1 MTDDDGRQVRV
12 QRALEHGRRLFD
24 RGVQEFGGV
33 VSRGVR
39 AVSASSGSSASR
51 PPKDGRAGA
60 QRPDVNAIAADPT
73 AYFNEQRRR
82 EAEELGHANIL
93 ITGQTGVGKSTL
105 VNAVFRAEL
114 AKEGVGRPVTQR
126 VQRHDAPGVP
136 VTIFDTPGIELGDAK
151 DAVIADFKTTIASSR
166 RGAAENFIHLTWYC
180 VDAGQTRIQSYDVD
194 VIKALADEVPV
205 ILVLTQCVDDERV
218 SALEAAIAAEDLP
231 IQGVPV
237 RTLAKARRIGE
248 QTIEPTGLEEL
259 VARTEQILPKAVKGA
274 FVNAQ
279 GVVIGLKVKYARAVV
294 AASAAAAGAVG
305 AAPIPVSDA
314 VVLMPVQIG
323 MLGGITAVFGIE
335 MSTQTATRLV
345 VGLVGEGGV
354 TQVGRQMAAG
364 LLKVIPGVS
373 FVNAGVASALTAALG
388 EAHIQLCSEMLRRQG
403 AGRPMPDTEMLAFLL
418 DAYARTVQRVRKPQ
432 FQAPSKRSRPSGE
445 RAGRPDVRRRHL

>member
-1 MTDDDGRQVRV
+1 MTDDDSRQVRV
-12 QRALEHGRRLFD
+12 QRTLDQGRRLLD
-24 RGVQEFGGV
+24 RGVQELGGV

-39 AVSASSGSSASR
+39 AVATRSGASGPRPSR
-51 PPKDGRAGA
+51 GDRVGPEHR
-60 QRPDVNAIAADPT
+60 DVEVVAADPA
-73 AYFNEQRRR
+73 AYFDQQRQR
-82 EAEELGHANIL
+82 EVEELGHANIL

-105 VNAVFRAEL
+105 VNAIFRAEL
-114 AKEGVGRPVTQR
+114 AEEGVGRPVTQR

-151 DAVIADFKTTIASSR
+151 DAVIADFKTTITASR
-166 RGAAENFIHLTWYC
+166 RGAAESFIHLAWYC
-180 VDAGQTRIQSYDVD
+180 VDAGQTRIQGYDVD
-194 VIKALADEVPV
+194 VIRALADEVPV
-205 ILVLTQCVDDERV
+205 ILVLTQCVDEDRV
-218 SALEAAIAAEDLP
+218 GALEAAIAAEDLP

-237 RTLAKARRIGE
+237 RTLAKARRIGG

-259 VARTEQILPKAVKGA
+259 VGRTEQILPKAVKGA

-294 AASAAAAGAVG
+294 AASAAAAGVVG

-314 VVLMPVQIG
+314 VILMPVQIG

-335 MSTQTATRLV
+335 MSSQTATKLV

-354 TQVGRQMAAG
+354 SQVGRQMAAG

-373 FVNAGVASALTAALG
+373 VVNAGVASALTAALG
-388 EAHIQLCSEMLRRQG
+388 EAYIQLCSEMLHRRG
-403 AGRPMPDTEMLAFLL
+403 AGRPMPDAEMLAFLL
-418 DAYARTVQRVRKPQ
+418 DAYGKTFR
-432 FQAPSKRSRPSGE
+432 RSRIRRRS
-445 RAGRPDVRRRHL
+445 RTGRP

>member
-1 MTDDDGRQVRV
+1 MTDHDSRQERV
-12 QRALEHGRRLFD
+12 QRAVGRGRRLLD
-24 RGVQEFGGV
+24 RGVHELGGV

-39 AVSASSGSSASR
+39 AVTAASGASAPGTPEGDRSDPGQA
-51 PPKDGRAGA
+51 
-60 QRPDVNAIAADPT
+60 DVETVAADP
-73 AYFNEQRRR
+73 ASYFSEQRQR
-82 EAEELGHANIL
+82 EAAELGHANIL

-105 VNAVFRAEL
+105 VNAIFRAEL

-136 VTIFDTPGIELGDAK
+136 VTIFDTPGIELGHAK
-151 DAVIADFKTTIASSR
+151 DAVIADFKSTIAASR
-166 RGAAENFIHLTWYC
+166 RHAAENFIHLAWYC
-180 VDAGQTRIQSYDVD
+180 IDAGQTRIQGYDVD
-194 VIKALADEVPV
+194 VITALADEVPV
-205 ILVLTQCVDDERV
+205 ILVLTQCVDEDRV
-218 SALEAAIAAEDLP
+218 SALETAIAAEHLP

-237 RTLAKARRIGE
+237 RTLAKARRVGE

-259 VARTEQILPKAVKGA
+259 VWRTEQILPKAVKGA

-314 VVLMPVQIG
+314 VILMPVQIG
-323 MLGGITAVFGIE
+323 MLAGVTAVFGIE

-354 TQVGRQMAAG
+354 SQVGRQMAAG

-388 EAHIQLCSEMLRRQG
+388 EAYIQLCREMLRRQG
-403 AGRPMPDTEMLAFLL
+403 AGRAMPDAEMLSFLL
-418 DAYARTVQRVRKPQ
+418 NAYEKTFR
-432 FQAPSKRSRPSGE
+432 RSRIPRLGRS
-445 RAGRPDVRRRHL
+445 GRP

>member
-1 MTDDDGRQVRV
+1 MTDDDSRQVRV
-12 QRALEHGRRLFD
+12 QRALDQGRRLLD

-39 AVSASSGSSASR
+39 AVTASSAARASR
-51 PPKDGRAGA
+51 PPKDGRAGVG
-60 QRPDVNAIAADPT
+60 RPDVDAIAADP
-73 AYFNEQRRR
+73 ASYFNEQRRR

-114 AKEGVGRPVTQR
+114 AEEGVGRPVTQR

-151 DAVIADFKTTIASSR
+151 DAVIADFKTTIAASR
-166 RGAAENFIHLTWYC
+166 RGAAENFIHLAWYC
-180 VDAGQTRIQSYDVD
+180 VDAGQTRVQGYDVD
-194 VIKALADEVPV
+194 VIRALADEVPV
-205 ILVLTQCVDDERV
+205 ILVLTQCVDQDRV
-218 SALEAAIAAEDLP
+218 TALEAAIAAENLP
-231 IQGVPV
+231 IQGAPV
-237 RTLAKARRIGE
+237 RTLAKARRIGD
-248 QTIEPTGLEEL
+248 QTIEPMGLEEL
-259 VARTEQILPKAVKGA
+259 VRRTEQILPKAVKGA

-294 AASAAAAGAVG
+294 AASAAAAAAVG

-314 VVLMPVQIG
+314 VILMPVQIG
-323 MLGGITAVFGIE
+323 MLGGVTAVFGIE
-335 MSTQTATRLV
+335 LSAATTTRLV

-373 FVNAGVASALTAALG
+373 VVNAGVASALTAALG
-388 EAHIQLCSEMLRRQG
+388 EAHIQLCSEILRRQG
-403 AGRPMPDTEMLAFLL
+403 TGRPMPDAEMLAFLL
-418 DAYARTVQRVRKPQ
+418 DAYEKTFRRGRI
-432 FQAPSKRSRPSGE
+432 RRRGH
-445 RAGRPDVRRRHL
+445 AGRS

>member
-1 MTDDDGRQVRV
+1 MTDDDSRQVRV
-12 QRALEHGRRLFD
+12 QRALDQGRRLWD
-24 RGVQEFGGV
+24 RGVQEVGGV

-39 AVSASSGSSASR
+39 AVTASSGASASR
-51 PPKDGRAGA
+51 PPKDGRAGT
-60 QRPDVNAIAADPT
+60 RDVQAVAADP
-73 AYFNEQRRR
+73 ASYFNEQRRR

-105 VNAVFRAEL
+105 VNAIFRAEL
-114 AKEGVGRPVTQR
+114 AEEGVGRPVTQR

-151 DAVIADFKTTIASSR
+151 DAVIADFKTTITASR
-166 RGAAENFIHLTWYC
+166 RGAVQNFIHLAWYC
-180 VDAGQTRIQSYDVD
+180 VDAGQTRIQGYDLD
-194 VIKALADEVPV
+194 VITALADEVPV
-205 ILVLTQCVDDERV
+205 ILVLTQCVDQDRV
-218 SALEAAIAAEDLP
+218 VALEAAIAGEHLP
-231 IQGVPV
+231 IHGIPV
-237 RTLAKARRIGE
+237 RTLAKARRIGG

-259 VARTEQILPKAVKGA
+259 VRRTEQILPKAVKGA

-279 GVVIGLKVKYARAVV
+279 GVVIALKVKYARAVV

-314 VVLMPVQIG
+314 IILMPVQIG

-335 MSTQTATRLV
+335 MSTQTTTRLV

-354 TQVGRQMAAG
+354 TQVGRRMAAG

-373 FVNAGVASALTAALG
+373 VVSAGVASALTAALG

-403 AGRPMPDTEMLAFLL
+403 AGRPMLDAEMLAFLL
-418 DAYARTVQRVRKPQ
+418 DAYEKTFQRTRTR
-432 FQAPSKRSRPSGE
+432 RP
-445 RAGRPDVRRRHL
+445 GRP

>member
-39 AVSASSGSSASR
+39 AVAASSGASTSR
-51 PPKDGRAGA
+51 PPKDGGAGA

-114 AKEGVGRPVTQR
+114 AAEGVGRPVTQR

-151 DAVIADFKTTIASSR
+151 DAVIADFKATIAASR
-166 RGAAENFIHLTWYC
+166 RDAAENFIHLAWYC
-180 VDAGQTRIQSYDVD
+180 IDAGQTRIQGYDVD

-205 ILVLTQCVDDERV
+205 ILVLTQCVDQDRV
-218 SALEAAIAAEDLP
+218 SALEAAIAAEALP
-231 IQGVPV
+231 IQGAPV

-259 VARTEQILPKAVKGA
+259 VRRTEQILPKAVKGA

-335 MSTQTATRLV
+335 MSTQTTTRLV

-354 TQVGRQMAAG
+354 SQVGRQMAVG

-373 FVNAGVASALTAALG
+373 VVNAGVASALTAALG
-388 EAHIQLCSEMLRRQG
+388 EAYIQLCREMLRRQA
-403 AGRPMPDTEMLAFLL
+403 AGLAMPDAEMLAFLL
-418 DAYARTVQRVRKPQ
+418 DAYEKTFR
-432 FQAPSKRSRPSGE
+432 RSRIRRP
-445 RAGRPDVRRRHL
+445 GRPGRS

>member
-1 MTDDDGRQVRV
+1 MTDDHSRQERV
-12 QRALEHGRRLFD
+12 QRALHQGRRLLD
-24 RGVQEFGGV
+24 RGVQELSDV
-33 VSRGVR
+33 VSRGAR
-39 AVSASSGSSASR
+39 AVTAASDRSPSR
-51 PPKDGRAGA
+51 PSKGDRLGAG
-60 QRPDVNAIAADPT
+60 RPDVDVVAADP
-73 AYFNEQRRR
+73 ASYFNEQRRR

-105 VNAVFRAEL
+105 VNSIFRAEL
-114 AKEGVGRPVTQR
+114 AEEGVGRPVTQR
-126 VQRHDAPGVP
+126 VQRHDALGVP

-151 DAVIADFKTTIASSR
+151 DAVIADFKNSITASR
-166 RGAAENFIHLTWYC
+166 KGASEGFIHIAWYC
-180 VDAGQTRIQSYDVD
+180 IDAGQARIQGYDVD
-194 VIKALADEVPV
+194 VIRALADEVPV
-205 ILVLTQCVDDERV
+205 ILVLTQCVDQDRV
-218 SALEAAIAAEDLP
+218 VALEAAIAAEDLP

-237 RTLAKARRIGE
+237 RTLAKVRRIGG
-248 QTIEPTGLEEL
+248 QTIEPAGLEEL
-259 VARTEQILPKAVKGA
+259 VRRTEQILPKAVKGA

-314 VVLMPVQIG
+314 VVLMPVQVG

-335 MSTQTATRLV
+335 MSAQTTTRLV

-373 FVNAGVASALTAALG
+373 VVNAGVASALTAALG

-403 AGRPMPDTEMLAFLL
+403 AGRPMPDAEMLAFLL
-418 DAYARTVQRVRKPQ
+418 DAYEKTFR
-432 FQAPSKRSRPSGE
+432 RSRMRRWG
-445 RAGRPDVRRRHL
+445 RARPA

>member
-1 MTDDDGRQVRV
+1 MTDDDSRQERV
-12 QRALEHGRRLFD
+12 QRALDRGRRLLD
-24 RGVQEFGGV
+24 RGVQELGGV

-39 AVSASSGSSASR
+39 AVTAGSGTGASR
-51 PPKDGRAGA
+51 PSGDDRARGE
-60 QRPDVNAIAADPT
+60 QPDVDAVAADP
-73 AYFNEQRRR
+73 ASYFDEQRRR

-105 VNAVFRAEL
+105 VNAIFRTEL
-114 AKEGVGRPVTQR
+114 AQEGVGRPVTQR

-136 VTIFDTPGIELGDAK
+136 VTIFDTPGIELGDARH
-151 DAVIADFKTTIASSR
+151 AVIADFKNTITASR
-166 RGAAENFIHLTWYC
+166 KGAAEGFIHLAWYC
-180 VDAGQTRIQSYDVD
+180 VDAGQTRIQGYDVD
-194 VIKALADEVPV
+194 VIRALADELPV
-205 ILVLTQCVDDERV
+205 ILVLTQCVDEDRV
-218 SALEAAIAAEDLP
+218 SALERAIAAEALP
-231 IQGVPV
+231 VHGAPV

-259 VARTEQILPKAVKGA
+259 VRRTEQILPKAVKGA

-294 AASAAAAGAVG
+294 TASAAAAGAVG

-314 VVLMPVQIG
+314 VILMPVQIG

-335 MSTQTATRLV
+335 MSTQTTARLV

-373 FVNAGVASALTAALG
+373 VVNAGVASALTAALG

-403 AGRPMPDTEMLAFLL
+403 TGRPMPDAEMLAFLL
-418 DAYARTVQRVRKPQ
+418 DAYDKT
-432 FQAPSKRSRPSGE
+432 FKRSRLRRP
-445 RAGRPDVRRRHL
+445 GRTGRS

>member
-1 MTDDDGRQVRV
+1 MTDDDSRQERV
-12 QRALEHGRRLFD
+12 QRTLDQGRRLLD
-24 RGVQEFGGV
+24 RGVQELGGV

-39 AVSASSGSSASR
+39 AVATRSGASGPRPSR
-51 PPKDGRAGA
+51 GDRVGPEHR
-60 QRPDVNAIAADPT
+60 DVEVVAADPA
-73 AYFNEQRRR
+73 AYFDQQRQR
-82 EAEELGHANIL
+82 EVEELGHANIL

-105 VNAVFRAEL
+105 VNAIFRAEL
-114 AKEGVGRPVTQR
+114 AEEGVGRPVTQR

-151 DAVIADFKTTIASSR
+151 DAVIADFKTTITASR
-166 RGAAENFIHLTWYC
+166 RGAAESFIHLAWYC
-180 VDAGQTRIQSYDVD
+180 VDAGQTRIQGYDVD
-194 VIKALADEVPV
+194 VIRALADEVPV
-205 ILVLTQCVDDERV
+205 ILVLTQCVDEDRV
-218 SALEAAIAAEDLP
+218 GALEAAIAAEDLP

-237 RTLAKARRIGE
+237 RTLAKARRIGG

-259 VARTEQILPKAVKGA
+259 VGRTEQILPKAVKGA

-294 AASAAAAGAVG
+294 AASAAAAGVVG

-314 VVLMPVQIG
+314 VILMPVQIG

-335 MSTQTATRLV
+335 MSSQTATKLV

-354 TQVGRQMAAG
+354 SQVGRQMAAG

-373 FVNAGVASALTAALG
+373 VVNAGVASALTAALG
-388 EAHIQLCSEMLRRQG
+388 EAYIQLCSEMLHRRG
-403 AGRPMPDTEMLAFLL
+403 AGRPMPDAEMLAFLL
-418 DAYARTVQRVRKPQ
+418 DAYGKTFRRSGSRRQGRTARP
-432 FQAPSKRSRPSGE
+432 
-445 RAGRPDVRRRHL
+445 

>member
-1 MTDDDGRQVRV
+1 MNGDESRQERI
-12 QRALEHGRRLFD
+12 QRTLGQGRRLWD
-24 RGVQEFGGV
+24 RGVHELGGV

-39 AVSASSGSSASR
+39 TVTGAAGTETSPISQTEPDGTERATVDAV
-51 PPKDGRAGA
+51 
-60 QRPDVNAIAADPT
+60 AADPA
-73 AYFNEQRRR
+73 AYFNEQRQR
-82 EAEELGHANIL
+82 EAQELGHANIL

-114 AKEGVGRPVTQR
+114 AEEGVGRPVTER

-151 DAVIADFKTTIASSR
+151 DAVIADFKRSIAASR
-166 RGAAENFIHLTWYC
+166 KGASERFIHLAWYC
-180 VDAGQTRIQSYDVD
+180 VDAGQTRIQGYDVD
-194 VIKALADEVPV
+194 VITALADEVPV
-205 ILVLTQCVDDERV
+205 ILVLTQCIDEDRV
-218 SALEAAIAAEDLP
+218 VALEAAIAAENLP
-231 IQGVPV
+231 IQGLPV
-237 RTLAKARRIGE
+237 RTLAKARRIAG

-259 VARTEQILPKAVKGA
+259 VRRTEQILPEAVKGA

-314 VVLMPVQIG
+314 VVLMPVQVG

-335 MSTQTATRLV
+335 MSVQTTTRLV

-373 FVNAGVASALTAALG
+373 VVNAGVASALTAALG
-388 EAHIQLCSEMLRRQG
+388 EAHIQLCSEILRRQG
-403 AGRPMPDTEMLAFLL
+403 SGRTMPDAEMLAFLL
-418 DAYARTVQRVRKPQ
+418 NAYEKTFRRAR
-432 FQAPSKRSRPSGE
+432 
-445 RAGRPDVRRRHL
+445 GRPRSS

>member
-1 MTDDDGRQVRV
+1 MRPMTDHDSPQERV
-12 QRALEHGRRLFD
+12 QRTLDQGRRLWD
-24 RGVQEFGGV
+24 RGVQELGGV

-39 AVSASSGSSASR
+39 AVTPSPGPSVSR
-51 PPKDGRAGA
+51 PSESDRTDAG
-60 QRPDVNAIAADPT
+60 QPDVDAVAADP
-73 AYFNEQRRR
+73 ASYFNEQRQR

-114 AKEGVGRPVTQR
+114 AEEGIGRPVTQR

-136 VTIFDTPGIELGDAK
+136 VTIFDTPGIELGDAQ
-151 DAVIADFKTTIASSR
+151 DAVLADFKSTIKASR
-166 RGAAENFIHLTWYC
+166 RGAAEGFIHLAWYC
-180 VDAGQTRIQSYDVD
+180 VDAGQTRIQGYDVE
-194 VIKALADEVPV
+194 VIRALAEEVPV
-205 ILVLTQCVDDERV
+205 ILVLTQCVDEDRV
-218 SALEAAIAAEDLP
+218 VALEAAIAAEALP
-231 IQGVPV
+231 IQGAPV

-248 QTIEPTGLEEL
+248 QTIEPVGLEEL
-259 VARTEQILPKAVKGA
+259 VRRTEQILPKAVKGA

-279 GVVIGLKVKYARAVV
+279 GVVISLKVKYARAVV

-314 VVLMPVQIG
+314 IILMPVQIG

-335 MSTQTATRLV
+335 MSAQTTTRLV

-354 TQVGRQMAAG
+354 SQVGRQMAAG

-373 FVNAGVASALTAALG
+373 VVNAGVASALTAALG
-388 EAHIQLCSEMLRRQG
+388 EAYIQLCSEMLRRQG
-403 AGRPMPDTEMLAFLL
+403 AGRPMPDAEMLAFLL
-418 DAYARTVQRVRKPQ
+418 DAYEKTFRGARI
-432 FQAPSKRSRPSGE
+432 
-445 RAGRPDVRRRHL
+445 RRRRRTG

>member
-1 MTDDDGRQVRV
+1 MTDHDSRQERV
-12 QRALEHGRRLFD
+12 QRALGQGRRLLG
-24 RGVQEFGGV
+24 RGVQELGGV

-39 AVSASSGSSASR
+39 AVSVAAGASAQPAERDRSSAGQA
-51 PPKDGRAGA
+51 DIET
-60 QRPDVNAIAADPT
+60 VAADP
-73 AYFNEQRRR
+73 ASYFSEQRQR
-82 EAEELGHANIL
+82 EAAELGHANIL

-105 VNAVFRAEL
+105 VNAIFRAEL

-151 DAVIADFKTTIASSR
+151 DAVIADFTNTIAASR
-166 RGAAENFIHLTWYC
+166 RDAAENFIHLAWYC
-180 VDAGQTRIQSYDVD
+180 VDAGQARIQGYDVD
-194 VIKALADEVPV
+194 VITALADEVPV
-205 ILVLTQCVDDERV
+205 ILVLTQCVDEDRV

-231 IQGVPV
+231 IQGLPV

-248 QTIEPTGLEEL
+248 QTIEPAGLEEL
-259 VARTEQILPKAVKGA
+259 VWRTEQILPKAVKGA

-314 VVLMPVQIG
+314 VILMPVQIG
-323 MLGGITAVFGIE
+323 MLAGVTAVFGIE
-335 MSTQTATRLV
+335 MSTQTTTRLV

-354 TQVGRQMAAG
+354 SQVGRQMAVG

-373 FVNAGVASALTAALG
+373 VVNAGVASALTAALG
-388 EAHIQLCSEMLRRQG
+388 EAYVQLCREMLRRQG
-403 AGRPMPDTEMLAFLL
+403 AGLPMPDAEMLSFLL
-418 DAYARTVQRVRKPQ
+418 NAYEKTFR
-432 FQAPSKRSRPSGE
+432 RSRIRLGRS
-445 RAGRPDVRRRHL
+445 GRP

>member
-1 MTDDDGRQVRV
+1 
-12 QRALEHGRRLFD
+12 
-24 RGVQEFGGV
+24 
-33 VSRGVR
+33 
-39 AVSASSGSSASR
+39 
-51 PPKDGRAGA
+51 
-60 QRPDVNAIAADPT
+60 
-73 AYFNEQRRR
+73 
-82 EAEELGHANIL
+82 
-93 ITGQTGVGKSTL
+93 
-105 VNAVFRAEL
+105 VFRAEL
-114 AKEGVGRPVTQR
+114 AEEGVGRPVTQR
-126 VQRHDAPGVP
+126 LQRHDAPGVP

-151 DAVIADFKTTIASSR
+151 DDVIADFVTTIAASR
-166 RGAAENFIHLTWYC
+166 RGAAENFIHLAWYC

-194 VIKALADEVPV
+194 VIKALAGELPV
-205 ILVLTQCVDDERV
+205 ILVLTQCVDEERV

-323 MLGGITAVFGIE
+323 MLGGVTAVFGIE

-418 DAYARTVQRVRKPQ
+418 DAYERTVRRVRKPQ
-432 FQAPSKRSRPSGE
+432 FQAPSKRSRSSGE
-445 RAGRPDVRRRHL
+445 RAGRQDARRRHP

>member
-1 MTDDDGRQVRV
+1 MTDEDSRQERV
-12 QRALEHGRRLFD
+12 QRALGHGRRLLD
-24 RGVQEFGGV
+24 RSVHELGGV

-39 AVSASSGSSASR
+39 AVTGASGASPRHPSADDGSSAG
-51 PPKDGRAGA
+51 K
-60 QRPDVNAIAADPT
+60 PDVDAVAADPA
-73 AYFNEQRRR
+73 AYFSEQRQR

-114 AKEGVGRPVTQR
+114 AQEGVGRPVTER

-151 DAVIADFKTTIASSR
+151 AAVIADFKNTITASR
-166 RGAAENFIHLTWYC
+166 RGTAENFIHLAWYC
-180 VDAGQTRIQSYDVD
+180 IDAGQTRIQGYDVD
-194 VIKALADEVPV
+194 VIRALADEVPV
-205 ILVLTQCVDDERV
+205 ILVLTQCVDEERV
-218 SALEAAIAAEDLP
+218 SGLEAAIAAEDLP

-237 RTLAKARRIGE
+237 RTLAKARRIGA
-248 QTIEPTGLEEL
+248 QTIEPAGLEEL
-259 VARTEQILPKAVKGA
+259 VRRTEQILPKAVKGA

-294 AASAAAAGAVG
+294 AASAAAAGAIG

-314 VVLMPVQIG
+314 VILMPVQIG
-323 MLGGITAVFGIE
+323 MLGGVTAVFGIE
-335 MSTQTATRLV
+335 MSAQTATKLV

-354 TQVGRQMAAG
+354 SQVGRQMAAG

-373 FVNAGVASALTAALG
+373 VVSAGVASALTAALG
-388 EAHIQLCSEMLRRQG
+388 EAYIQLCREMLRRQG
-403 AGRPMPDTEMLAFLL
+403 AGLAMPDADMLSFLL
-418 DAYARTVQRVRKPQ
+418 NAYETTFRRSRVRRLGRT
-432 FQAPSKRSRPSGE
+432 ARP
-445 RAGRPDVRRRHL
+445 

>member
-1 MTDDDGRQVRV
+1 MTDDDSRQERV
-12 QRALEHGRRLFD
+12 QRTLDQGRRLLD
-24 RGVQEFGGV
+24 RGVQELGGV

-39 AVSASSGSSASR
+39 AVTASSGASASR
-51 PPKDGRAGA
+51 PPNDGRTGAG
-60 QRPDVNAIAADPT
+60 RPDVNAIAADP
-73 AYFNEQRRR
+73 ASYFNEQRRR
-82 EAEELGHANIL
+82 EAEEFGHANIL

-105 VNAVFRAEL
+105 VNAIFRAAL
-114 AKEGVGRPVTQR
+114 AEEGVGRPVTQR

-151 DAVIADFKTTIASSR
+151 DAVIADFKHTITASR
-166 RGAAENFIHLTWYC
+166 RDAAENFIHLAWYC
-180 VDAGQTRIQSYDVD
+180 VDAGQTRVQGYDVD
-194 VIKALADEVPV
+194 VIRALADEVPV
-205 ILVLTQCVDDERV
+205 ILVLTQCVDEDRV

-259 VARTEQILPKAVKGA
+259 VRRTEQILPKAVKGA

-314 VVLMPVQIG
+314 VILMPVQVG

-335 MSTQTATRLV
+335 MSAQTATRLV

-364 LLKVIPGVS
+364 LLKLIPGVS
-373 FVNAGVASALTAALG
+373 VVNAGVASALTAALG

-403 AGRPMPDTEMLAFLL
+403 AGRPMPDAEMLGFLL
-418 DAYARTVQRVRKPQ
+418 DAYEKTFR
-432 FQAPSKRSRPSGE
+432 RSRIRRLG
-445 RAGRPDVRRRHL
+445 RTGRP